1 MVVRTAG
8 GLPGVCPQ
16 DTYWCHTV
24 SVFTAFSSNRIG
36 EYDSPAVLTTASTV
50 VLTGVPYTSELLE
63 AVIILGQRTDREKT
77 GQGVLRQRDPTGA
90 DHSKESRLRRKVVH
104 QEHRLRAR
112 RNAS

>member
-77 GQGVLRQRDPTGA
+77 GQGVLRHQVSVFKTCRAETSLVA
-90 DHSKESRLRRKVVH
+90 VCAVHSLLV
-104 QEHRLRAR
+104 
-112 RNAS
+112 